1 MYFSIFSFSL
11 ILCVYFYVLSELLMV
26 LDLGEVASYGR
37 LPTKLSSMLVTRAV
51 CSGVPTMYCI
61 GPSVTV
67 GPAADL
73 LLGRAGPWQFSA

>member
-1 MYFSIFSFSL
+1 
-11 ILCVYFYVLSELLMV
+11 MV

-37 LPTKLSSMLVTRAV
+37 LPMKLSSVLVTRAV
-51 CSGVPTMYCI
+51 CSGSAPMYCM
-61 GPSVTV
+61 GPSVVV